1 MKILPSNLVYV
12 LFVSRFTTYIP
23 FFGGDNSKNFEFYRY
38 LLLKNRIFDFGL
50 PKKQSFVERSIL
62 RLLAFWITLY
72 FKPVYSKSLQS
83 FAAFD
88 PIWRNMTS
96 LKQHFPRSFPRD
108 FSNILLGDVK
118 LMPDKVLNIFAS
130 LSSFLSYSENTVGEG
145 GNIFPQWGVG

>member
-23 FFGGDNSKNFEFYRY
+23 FFGITPKTLNFIGIYCWKIEF
-38 LLLKNRIFDFGL
+38 LILGCQKKNRVGR
-50 PKKQSFVERSIL
+50 FVERSIL

-130 LSSFLSYSENTVGEG
+130 LSSFLSYSENTVGG
-145 GNIFPQWGVG
+145 GG